1 MRFKEG
7 IALKQLLLLIDYQ
20 QVIGSQED
28 FVLGLNEIH
37 KIEQGDLS
45 FVDNSK
51 YYKKMLASA
60 AKFIIIDSIPKETT
74 DKTLIICQHPFEAYN
89 TLVGHF
95 RPTIPLTQNRGDYC
109 EIDPTAIIE
118 PNVIIGHHVKI
129 GAHCHIQ
136 VNCYIGSH
144 TVIGDHVNIQ
154 AGTVIGTDAFYYK
167 KINDQY
173 TKWTSGGR
181 VVIHDHVEIG
191 ACATINKG
199 VSGDTVIGKGTKLDS
214 QVHLGH
220 GVVIGE
226 NCLLAGQVGIGGK
239 TIVGDRVIMYGQVG
253 VAQSLLIESDTVI
266 LAKSGV
272 SKNLKGGKT
281 YFGYPAGEVTTK
293 YKELATLRILS
304 RRK

>member
-1 MRFKEG
+1 MRFEKG
-7 IALKQLLLLIDYQ
+7 IPLSQLLSLIDYQ
-20 QVIGSQED
+20 QIIGDQNTLV
-28 FVLGLNEIH
+28 FGLNEIH
-37 KIEQGDLS
+37 KIEHGDLS

-51 YYKKMLASA
+51 YYKKMLASEA
-60 AKFIIIDSIPKETT
+60 SFIIIDKIPEIST
-74 DKTLIICQHPFEAYN
+74 DKTLIICQQPFEAYN
-89 TLVGHF
+89 ALVRHF
-95 RPTIPLTQNRGDYC
+95 RPTIPLTQTIGEDC
-109 EIDPTAIIE
+109 EIDSSAIIE
-118 PNVIIGHHVKI
+118 PNVIIGNHVKI

-136 VNCYIGSH
+136 GNSYIGSH
-144 TVIGDHVNIQ
+144 TVIGNHVNIQ
-154 AGTVIGTDAFYYK
+154 AGSVIGTDAFYYK
-167 KINDQY
+167 KNHNQY
-173 TKWTSGGR
+173 TKWNSGGR

-191 ACATINKG
+191 ASATINKG
-199 VSGDTVIGKGTKLDS
+199 VSGDTIIGKGTKLDS

-253 VAQSLLIESDTVI
+253 VAQSLHIESDTVI

-293 YKELATLRILS
+293 YKELATLRVLS
-304 RRK
+304 RKK